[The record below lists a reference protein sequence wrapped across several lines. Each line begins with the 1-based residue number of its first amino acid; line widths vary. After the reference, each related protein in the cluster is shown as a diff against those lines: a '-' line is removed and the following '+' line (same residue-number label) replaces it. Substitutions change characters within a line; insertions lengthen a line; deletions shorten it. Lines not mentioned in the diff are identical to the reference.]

1 MFMDYVTLG
10 RTGLK
15 ASVMGLGAGGPSRIG
30 KGTGKAT
37 EESVAVV
44 RHALDNGINII
55 DTAEFYRTEKI
66 VGEAIKGYDRE
77 SIILSTKKSTWGKF
91 DPEAIEKSF
100 NKSLQNL
107 GTDFID
113 IYHLHAVLPEDYTRI
128 VSDAIPMLEKLQR
141 EGKIR
146 FLGITE
152 RFDIDSR
159 HEMLEKALMEDIW
172 DVMMVGFNILNQTAR
187 ELVFPKTVQRGIGTL
202 IMFPVRLAF
211 SRPKRLKEILLELIE
226 SGKLDPIDVN
236 VENPLDFLIQDG
248 VAENLVD
255 AAYRFCRFEAGTD
268 VILSGTGNIEHLK
281 DNIES
286 FSRPPLPDDVVAK
299 LRLIFHNV
307 DTVSGQ

>member
-30 KGTGKAT
+30 KGTGKTT
-37 EESVAVV
+37 EESIAVV

-66 VGEAIKGYDRE
+66 VGKAIKGYDRE
-77 SIILSTKKSTWGKF
+77 SVILSTKKSTWGNLT
-91 DPEAIEKSF
+91 PEAIEKSF

-107 GTDFID
+107 GTDYID
-113 IYHLHAVLPEDYTRI
+113 IYHLHAVLPEDYDKVI
-128 VSDAIPMLEKLQR
+128 SVAIPTFEKLQE

-146 FLGITE
+146 FFGITE

-159 HEMLEKALMEDIW
+159 HEMLQKALMKDIW
-172 DVMMVGFNILNQTAR
+172 DVIMVGFNILNETAR
-187 ELVFPKTVQRGIGTL
+187 ESVFPKTIQKNIGTL

-211 SRPKRLKEILLELIE
+211 SRPKRLKEILLELIK
-226 SGKLDPIDVN
+226 SGKLDSTDVN
-236 VENPLDFLIQDG
+236 VENPLEFLIQDG
-248 VAENLVD
+248 GAENLVD
-255 AAYRFCRFEAGTD
+255 AAYRFCRFETGAD

-281 DNIES
+281 DNIKS

-299 LRLIFHNV
+299 LRLIFRNV